1 MNIHA
6 KIFSFICLGTLLTTV
21 SSQAVKAEKEILPN
35 FDNFIYT
42 KKRLDFSSKQ
52 SFKQIEKL
60 LSDQDNKALN
70 RLSEKF
76 GYDPRDYRIEF
87 KIAGE
92 NITIFDSSYWIK
104 MRIRPTEGIIEVK
117 HQTIIQ
123 DKLWHTPQRYDHLPI
138 STKFTLD
145 PNYCKAILRQDD
157 CTFTGTDF
165 VQLPNF
171 ISNHLMIKNG
181 MWQITY
187 VESGKEITYS
197 FRIGYQSMPKGF
209 NREISLRE
217 VNEDMCQLFPD
228 GLICPRQIKKIQK
241 K

>member
-1 MNIHA
+1 MNIYA

-35 FDNFIYT
+35 FVNFIYT

-104 MRIRPTEGIIEVK
+104 MRIRPIEGIIEVK

-157 CTFTGTDF
+157 CTFTGTDS

-171 ISNHLMIKNG
+171 ITNHLMIKNG

>member
-1 MNIHA
+1 MNIYA

-21 SSQAVKAEKEILPN
+21 SSQTVKADKGILPN

-60 LSDQDNKALN
+60 LGDQDNKALN

-157 CTFTGTDF
+157 CTFTGTDS

-171 ISNHLMIKNG
+171 ITNHLMIKNG

>member
-1 MNIHA
+1 MNIYA

-21 SSQAVKAEKEILPN
+21 SSQTVKADKGILPN

-60 LSDQDNKALN
+60 LGDQDNKALN